1 MKKIILSAAFIA
13 ASIATMAQAKVPAP
27 SSTQTIK
34 QDFGLGI
41 IELTYSRPGVK
52 GRKIFG
58 DHEPFD
64 SLWRTG
70 ANAATRIKFTEP
82 VEIGGKSLDTGSY
95 VIYTIPTKTN
105 WEVIINKGLENWG
118 TDGYKKS
125 EDVVRFKVPASKTTN
140 LVETMAM
147 QFLNVK
153 AESCDLN
160 IAWENT
166 SINIPIKTNI
176 KDKLRASF
184 EKDLMGEKKPYWGAA
199 QFYFEYDKNNVKA
212 LECVKGGIEGNKKA
226 FWMYLYKAKIE
237 KEMGDKTAALA
248 SAKTAMEL
256 AKAAKND
263 TYARDSEAFIKALK

>member
-176 KDKLRASF
+176 KDKLRAAF
-184 EKDLMGEKKPYWGAA
+184 EKELMGEKKPYWGAA

-237 KEMGDKTAALA
+237 KEMGDKAAALA
-248 SAKTAMEL
+248 SAKMALEL
-256 AKAAKND
+256 AKTAKND
-263 TYARDSEAFIKALK
+263 TYTRDSEAFIKALK

>member
-1 MKKIILSAAFIA
+1 MKKLILSVAIMAA
-13 ASIATMAQAKVPAP
+13 ATMVNAQAKVPAP

-34 QDFGLGI
+34 QDFGLGT

-82 VEIGGKSLDTGSY
+82 VEIGGKTLDTGSY

-125 EDVVRFKVPASKTTN
+125 EDVVRFKVTASKTAN
-140 LVETMAM
+140 LIETMAM

-160 IAWENT
+160 ITWEN
-166 SINIPIKTNI
+166 SAINIPIKTNI
-176 KDKLRASF
+176 KDKLRAAF

-212 LECVKGGIEGNKKA
+212 LECVKAGIEGNKKA

-237 KEMGDKTAALA
+237 KEMGDKAAALA
-248 SAKTAMEL
+248 SAKTAMQL
-256 AKAAKND
+256 AKDAKND